1 MGSSNRYG
9 LPLTSAVLEVADQLL
24 LLRVDGDHRD
34 AALDASF
41 RLGINVLELSVAIR
55 MLRALDCLVGRLQTV
70 AVLTQQLGYRLVADP
85 NTATLKEFYRQRV
98 RPLASPAKG
107 RLWVTTCDRIDQLLE
122 IWPNFG
128 VRLLE
133 WPFSCAAPNVYD
145 VLALCAG
152 ACLVAPL
159 PDSADRGFVAR
170 ATVATPPYPIAS
182 ASALF
187 CDVAVCFVHR
197 FLVGLA
203 LGGTLFLHLSSSP
216 RLFGSAF
223 GDNRSVLISF
233 SGIGFRRDRLGLL
246 VRVLDDAGEWSIA
259 RF

>member
-152 ACLVAPL
+152 AN
-159 PDSADRGFVAR
+159 FV
-170 ATVATPPYPIAS
+170 
-182 ASALF
+182 SALAH
-187 CDVAVCFVHR
+187 CTNRKRGPARDLGNAAATDCIR
-197 FLVGLA
+197 FSNSPKPPATLVQGRLQRTPLLA
-203 LGGTLFLHLSSSP
+203 ND
-216 RLFGSAF
+216 A
-223 GDNRSVLISF
+223 
-233 SGIGFRRDRLGLL
+233 L
-246 VRVLDDAGEWSIA
+246 VVQRT
-259 RF
+259 